1 MQTKRPM
8 NLDLRTIHFPIMAVA
23 SICHRISGVVIFL
36 FSPWIFWLLDQSLSS
51 STHFMNL
58 QTALSEP
65 FKKCLIWIF
74 LAALLYHL
82 VAGIRH
88 LLMDWGVGDSLEG
101 GRLGAQLTFGISIL
115 LTVLTGVW
123 LWW

>member
-1 MQTKRPM
+1 MYTKRPM
-8 NLDLRTIHFPIMAVA
+8 NLDLRTIHFPVMAVA
-23 SICHRISGVVIFL
+23 SILHRISGVVLFF

-58 QTALSEP
+58 QTTLSEP
-65 FKKCLIWIF
+65 SIKWLLWIF
-74 LAALLYHL
+74 LGALFYHL

-88 LLMDWGVGDSLEG
+88 LCMDFGIGDSLKG
-101 GRLGAQLTFGISIL
+101 GRLGAQLTIGISL
-115 LTVLTGVW
+115 ALTLFTGVW